1 MILSPFLVR
10 QACKAYLIKKGFILP
25 IVSLYLILPKQSM
38 TSQLEPA
45 VMAKVNTWLNGDYDI
60 ETKQYIQKLIDES
73 NDTELTDSFYK
84 DLEFG
89 TGGLR
94 GLIGVGSNRMN
105 RYTVGAATQGL
116 ANYLNKAFPNES
128 KSVAIAHDSRI
139 KSDEFAQII
148 ADIFSANGISVYL
161 FEALRPTPELS
172 FAIRHLGCKSGVV
185 VTASHNPKEYNGYK
199 AYWDDGSQVV
209 APHDVN
215 IIGEVD
221 AIFSIDD
228 IKFEGDAS
236 KITKIGTEVDTAYLN
251 HILSLS
257 ISKDAIARQK
267 DLKIVY
273 TPLHGTGVTLV
284 PQLLAKMGFTAVTV
298 IEEQAE
304 ANGNGLFPTVV
315 YPNPEES
322 EAMSMAVNKAKE
334 IDADLVMGTDPDAD
348 RVGIAVKN
356 HHGEIQ
362 LLNGN
367 QTASV
372 LIYYLLNAWK
382 DAGKLT
388 GTQFVCKTIVT
399 TDLIDKMAAAYDVK
413 CYNTLTGF
421 KYIAQVIREKE
432 GVEQFIGGGEE
443 SYGYLI
449 GDAVRDKDAIASCAM
464 MAELTAYAKDKGL
477 SLFDMLMEIYKQFGF
492 YYEGLISLTKKGKSG
507 ADEILQ
513 MMADFRANPPKAL
526 AGSPV
531 TRMDDYKALTTT
543 DFASGVTASIPSGEM
558 GIESSNVLQFFTEDG
573 TKFTCR
579 PSGTEPKIK
588 FYVGVREALEK
599 NEDFD
604 SVYAA
609 LKDKVKAIGEELGLK

>member
-1 MILSPFLVR
+1 
-10 QACKAYLIKKGFILP
+10 
-25 IVSLYLILPKQSM
+25 M
-38 TSQLEPA
+38 TAQLDPN
-45 VMAKVNTWLNGDYDI
+45 VLAKVNTWLNGDYDI
-60 ETKQYIQKLIDES
+60 DTKQSIQQLIDEE
-73 NDTELTDSFYK
+73 NDTELTDAFYK

-105 RYTVGAATQGL
+105 RYTVGTATQGL
-116 ANYLNKAFPNES
+116 ANYLNKAFPDQEI
-128 KSVAIAHDSRI
+128 KVAIAYDSRI
-139 KSDEFAQII
+139 KSDEFSQII
-148 ADIFSANGISVYL
+148 ADIFSASGITVYL

-172 FAIRHLGCKSGVV
+172 FAIRQLGCQSGVV

-199 AYWDDGSQVV
+199 AYWNDGSQVV
-209 APHDVN
+209 APHDSN
-215 IIGEVD
+215 IIVEVN
-221 AIFSIDD
+221 AIKSIDD
-228 IKFEGDAS
+228 IKFEGDPS
-236 KITKIGTEVDTAYLN
+236 KIIKIGADIDEKYLD

-284 PQLLAKMGFTAVTV
+284 PPLLEKMGFESVTV

-304 ANGNGLFPTVV
+304 PNGNGQFPTVV

-334 IDADLVMGTDPDAD
+334 IDADLVLGTDPDAD
-348 RVGIAVKN
+348 RVGIAAKN

-399 TDLIDKMAAAYDVK
+399 TDLIDKMAASYDVK

-432 GVEQFIGGGEE
+432 GIEQFIGGGEE

-464 MAELTAYAKDKGL
+464 IAELTAYAKDKGL
-477 SLFDMLMEIYKQFGF
+477 SLFDMLIEIYKKFGF
-492 YYEGLISLTKKGKSG
+492 YYEGLISLTKKGKTG
-507 ADEILQ
+507 AEEIQQ
-513 MMADFRANPPKAL
+513 MMADFRANPPKTL
-526 AGSPV
+526 AGSDV
-531 TRMDDYKALTTT
+531 IRMDDYKALTTT
-543 DFASGVTASIPSGEM
+543 DFTTGTTTSIPSGEM
-558 GIESSNVLQFFTEDG
+558 GIESSNVLQFFTVDG

-588 FYVGVREALEK
+588 FYVGVRAELEGK
-599 NEDFD
+599 DEFD
-604 SVYAA
+604 SVYAG

>member
-1 MILSPFLVR
+1 
-10 QACKAYLIKKGFILP
+10 
-25 IVSLYLILPKQSM
+25 M
-38 TSQLEPA
+38 TAKLEPN
-45 VMAKVNTWLNGDYDI
+45 VMTKVSSWLNGDYDI
-60 ETKQYIQKLIDES
+60 DTKQSIQQLIDEG
-73 NDTELTDSFYK
+73 NDTELTDAFYK

-94 GLIGVGSNRMN
+94 GLIGIGSNRMN
-105 RYTVGAATQGL
+105 RYTVGTATQGL
-116 ANYLNKAFPNES
+116 ANYLNKAFPNEE
-128 KSVAIAHDSRI
+128 KSVAVAYDSRI
-139 KSDEFAQII
+139 KSDEFAKII

-161 FEALRPTPELS
+161 FEGLRPTPELS
-172 FAIRHLGCKSGVV
+172 FAIRLLGCKSGVV

-199 AYWDDGSQVV
+199 AYWNDGSQVV
-209 APHDVN
+209 APHDTN
-215 IIGEVD
+215 IINEVN
-221 AIFSIDD
+221 AIQSIDQV
-228 IKFEGDAS
+228 KFDGDSS
-236 KITKIGTEVDTAYLN
+236 KITKIGTEVDEKYIN

-257 ISKDAIARQK
+257 ISKGALERQK

-284 PQLLAKMGFTAVTV
+284 PQLLAKMGFEAVTI

-304 ANGNGLFPTVV
+304 PKGNGQFPTVV

-322 EAMSMAVNKAKE
+322 EAMSKAVEKAKE
-334 IDADLVMGTDPDAD
+334 IDADLVMGTDPDSD

-432 GVEQFIGGGEE
+432 GQEQFIGGGEE

-464 MAELTAYAKDKGL
+464 IAELTAYAKDKGL

-507 ADEILQ
+507 ADEIQQ
-513 MMADFRANPPKAL
+513 MMAGFRANPPKSI

-531 TRMDDYKALTTT
+531 VRMDDYKALTTT
-543 DFASGVTASIPSGEM
+543 DFKSGNTVSIPSGEM
-558 GIESSNVLQFFTEDG
+558 GIEPSNVLQFFTEDG

-588 FYVGVREALEK
+588 FYVGVRAALEK

-604 SVYAA
+604 GVYAS
-609 LKDKVKAIGEELGLK
+609 LKEKVKAIGEELNLK